1 VLLELRIENLLL
13 IERAELRPG
22 DGLTAITGETGAGKT
37 VLAHALDLLLGGKPR
52 PGIVRPDAPEA
63 YVEGVFELPPGL
75 LDEREFADLGERV
88 GEELDEIVLARR
100 VSAEGRTRAFV
111 QGRSATAADLAAL
124 GGRLVAFFGQHEH
137 RKLTLASAQLDL
149 LDGFCGRE
157 HLELRAALADAHT
170 RVRGLERALGELRE
184 RAGTRDRDLDLLAF
198 EIEEIEALDPSEDE
212 KAALVAERSRLRELD
227 GLLAAAGAGAEAIAP
242 SGDGGGF
249 GSGGDVGGASGVA
262 GVLAEAERLAEPV
275 AAADPELG
283 ALAERLAALRLEAEE
298 LGADLR
304 RYADSLEA
312 EPGRL
317 DVVEERLDVYDRLE
331 RKHGGSVET
340 VLAHA
345 ERCRAER
352 ARLEQAEVETERAE
366 AALAEALAERDRLA
380 KSVTA
385 ARKKGAPKLAE
396 RVREELGALAM
407 EGAEFEVVLEPRAQ
421 VAAGAG
427 GDSDAQRAAGAGGE
441 GGAQIAAEI
450 GPAGA
455 ERVEFLLA
463 PNPGV
468 PAAPIR
474 DAASGGELSR
484 VMLAL
489 MTIAGAGES
498 RTLVFDEVDAGVGGQ
513 TARAVGERLR
523 ALGEGRQVLCITHL
537 PQIAALASAHF
548 RIEKSAETDTALTT
562 VEALEG
568 DGVVAELCRMLGA
581 EASDTAA
588 RRHAE
593 ELLAAA

>member
-1 VLLELRIENLLL
+1 MLLELRIENLLL

-52 PGIVRPDAPEA
+52 SGIVRPGAPEA

-75 LDEREFADLGERV
+75 MDEPQLADLRERV

-100 VSAEGRTRAFV
+100 VGDSGRTRAFV
-111 QGRSATAADLAAL
+111 QGRSATAADLQSL

-137 RKLTLASAQLDL
+137 RRLTLASAQLDL
-149 LDGFCGRE
+149 LDGFCGRAQ
-157 HLELRAALADAHT
+157 LDLRASLGEAHA
-170 RVRGLERALGELRE
+170 RMRELERALTELRE

-198 EIEEIEALDPSEDE
+198 EIEEIEALDPSEAE
-212 KAALVAERSRLRELD
+212 KDALVAERARLRQLD

-242 SGDGGGF
+242 SGEGQ
-249 GSGGDVGGASGVA
+249 GVA
-262 GVLAEAERLAEPV
+262 GLLAAAEASSQSVSGADAEM
-275 AAADPELG
+275 A
-283 ALAERLAALRLEAEE
+283 ALAERLTALRLEAED
-298 LGADLR
+298 LGGELR
-304 RYADSLEA
+304 RYAESLEA

-317 DVVEERLDVYDRLE
+317 DVVEERLELYDRLE
-331 RKHGGSVET
+331 RKHGGSVAA
-340 VLAHA
+340 VIAHA
-345 ERCRAER
+345 ERCRGER

-366 AALAEALAERDRLA
+366 AALAEARAERDRLA
-380 KSVTA
+380 ARVTKARRKA
-385 ARKKGAPKLAE
+385 APALSAAVKG
-396 RVREELGALAM
+396 ELENLAM
-407 EGAEFEVVLEPRAQ
+407 ESASFEVVLEAR
-421 VAAGAG
+421 
-427 GDSDAQRAAGAGGE
+427 DE
-441 GGAQIAAEI
+441 L
-450 GPAGA
+450 GPTGA

-474 DAASGGELSR
+474 EAASGGELSR

-489 MTIAGAGES
+489 MTVAGAGES
-498 RTLVFDEVDAGVGGQ
+498 RTIVFDEVDAGVGGQ

-537 PQIAALASAHF
+537 PQIAALAGAHF